1 MLEKEDF
8 ENIGY
13 VQRTH
18 GIQGELACK
27 TTVDLSF
34 ISEDEDRYFLML
46 EEQGLL
52 IPYAVEG
59 FRTKT
64 DEIDLISFS
73 GIETKE
79 QAETLVGSSLW
90 LSRDYLDDQ
99 ELSEDPYDFA
109 RYLGFNLIDANR
121 GVVVGTISHIDETT
135 MNTLLYVDTTSGDE
149 LILPIAEELF
159 TAYNDDERT
168 LTLDIPEGLLDN

>member
-27 TTVDLSF
+27 TTVDLSS
-34 ISEDEDRYFLML
+34 ITEDEDRFFLML

-64 DEIDLISFS
+64 DEIDLIRFS

-121 GVVVGTISHIDETT
+121 CIVVGTISHIDETT

-159 TAYNDDERT
+159 VSYNDDEHT

>member
-46 EEQGLL
+46 
-52 IPYAVEG
+52 
-59 FRTKT
+59 
-64 DEIDLISFS
+64 
-73 GIETKE
+73 
-79 QAETLVGSSLW
+79 
-90 LSRDYLDDQ
+90 
-99 ELSEDPYDFA
+99 
-109 RYLGFNLIDANR
+109 
-121 GVVVGTISHIDETT
+121 
-135 MNTLLYVDTTSGDE
+135 
-149 LILPIAEELF
+149 
-159 TAYNDDERT
+159 
-168 LTLDIPEGLLDN
+168 

>member
-64 DEIDLISFS
+64 DEIDLISFG
-73 GIETKE
+73 GIETKDK
-79 QAETLVGSSLW
+79 AETLFVSSLW
-90 LSRDYLDDQ
+90 LSRD
-99 ELSEDPYDFA
+99 
-109 RYLGFNLIDANR
+109 
-121 GVVVGTISHIDETT
+121 
-135 MNTLLYVDTTSGDE
+135 
-149 LILPIAEELF
+149 
-159 TAYNDDERT
+159 
-168 LTLDIPEGLLDN
+168 

>member
-34 ISEDEDRYFLML
+34 ISEDEDRY
-46 EEQGLL
+46 
-52 IPYAVEG
+52 AVEG

-64 DEIDLISFS
+64 DEIDLIRFS

-79 QAETLVGSSLW
+79 QAETLIGSSLW

-109 RYLGFNLIDANR
+109 RYLGFNLIDANK

-135 MNTLLYVDTTSGDE
+135 MNTLLYVDTANGDE